1 MGKPVSKPAVV
12 EGDEFVEQSTGTH
25 VFELHM
31 PSSGAGILTLILIS
45 GAIAAAIYT
54 WYTFH
59 KNRGHRGRR
68 DPYARAESGLSRAFQ
83 YPAEGQPPF
92 WPQPAYNYGQAQR
105 APQSAQPAFPSF
117 RPSSRITEVF
127 EMDNGQTAVVNIAP
141 SAPPFVP
148 SRHGAPTPEL

>member
-31 PSSGAGILTLILIS
+31 PSSGAGILTLLLIS
-45 GAIAAAIYT
+45 GAIAAAVYT

-68 DPYARAESGLSRAFQ
+68 DPYARAESGLSRSFRYSGEDQ
-83 YPAEGQPPF
+83 LPYWQ
-92 WPQPAYNYGQAQR
+92 QPAPCKCGSAQR
-105 APQSAQPAFPSF
+105 APQMAPPAVPAF

-127 EMDNGQTAVVNIAP
+127 EVDGGQTAVVNIAP
-141 SAPPFVP
+141 SGPLVP
-148 SRHGAPTPEL
+148 SRLSATPLQL

>member
-31 PSSGAGILTLILIS
+31 PSSGAGILTLLLIS

-59 KNRGHRGRR
+59 RNRGHRGRR
-68 DPYARAESGLSRAFQ
+68 DPYARAESGLSRSFQ
-83 YPAEGQPPF
+83 YPGEAQHPY
-92 WPQPAYNYGQAQR
+92 WPQPAPCKCGSAQR
-105 APQSAQPAFPSF
+105 APQSAPPAFPSF

-127 EMDNGQTAVVNIAP
+127 EMDGGQTAVVNIAP
-141 SAPPFVP
+141 SAPLVP
-148 SRHGAPTPEL
+148 SRHGAPTLEL